1 MDVRMPKEAEKEVA
15 MRYIITI
22 SREFG
27 CNAREIGRSLASRLG
42 VPFYDKDLVDL
53 AAEKAGVNRT
63 VITESDEVVNK
74 NQNSLFDEF
83 GYGSSNSFLSERAI
97 SAQAAVIHEIAD
109 KNESC
114 VMFGRCSDY
123 FLREYPNTLN
133 FFLYAPMDKRIQ
145 HIAVSYEL
153 SAKNAEKMIKK
164 IDKQRHNY
172 YKYVTGKNRG
182 DRHGKHVML
191 DVSLYGIEGSVEL
204 LYEAV
209 RIRFEEDSVQ
219 KFKLGNL
226 DKH

>member
-1 MDVRMPKEAEKEVA
+1 MK
-15 MRYIITI
+15 YIITI

-27 CNAREIGRSLASRLG
+27 CNAREIGRTLASKLG

-53 AAEKAGVNRT
+53 AADKAGVNRN
-63 VITESDEVVNK
+63 VITESDEVMNN
-74 NQNSLFDEF
+74 NQNRLFDEF
-83 GYGSSNSFLSERAI
+83 GYGSSTSFYSERAI

-114 VMFGRCSDY
+114 VMFGRCADY
-123 FLREYPNTLN
+123 FLREYPNVLN

-145 HIAVSYEL
+145 HIAASYSL

-191 DVSLYGIEGSVEL
+191 DVSLYGIEGSVDL
-204 LYEAV
+204 LYEAA
-209 RIRFEEDSVQ
+209 RIRFSDENSHRY
-219 KFKLGNL
+219 KLGNL
-226 DKH
+226 DTL